1 MKIFNERLN
10 EVMEEKSI
18 SSAELCRRTGIPK
31 SAMSQY
37 RSGSFSPKADRIYII
52 AKALNVSEAWL
63 MGYDVPKER
72 ENANILRDKVDWKD
86 DKANKDFDIFSIPG
100 IMPLPKMVKKPRLGT
115 TACGR
120 PILAEENFDDYDDVP
135 EDIKCDFTLLCQGD
149 SMINAR
155 IYDGDIVYIREQPQ
169 VENGEI
175 AACLVDGEFE
185 TNATLKRFYKYDDKI
200 VLQAENPAYP
210 PFVYVNEEMNRVRVI
225 GKAVGFTS
233 KI

>member
-1 MKIFNERLN
+1 MPDFNERLKYAMN
-10 EVMEEKSI
+10 LNGLTQSD
-18 SSAELCRRTGIPK
+18 LCNKTKIPK

-37 RSGSFSPKADRIYII
+37 LSGAFKPKDKRTFII

-63 MGYDVPKER
+63 MGYDVPMQNE
-72 ENANILRDKVDWKD
+72 EAYITNIKSNIK
-86 DKANKDFDIFSIPG
+86 NII
-100 IMPLPKMVKKPRLGT
+100 PLPKTSKKPRLGVI
-115 TACGR
+115 ACGE
-120 PILAEENFDDYDDVP
+120 PILAQENIEDYDEVP
-135 EDIKCDFTLLCQGD
+135 EDIRCDFTLICSGD

-155 IYDGDIVYIREQPQ
+155 INNGDIVYIREQPQ

-185 TNATLKRFYKYDDKI
+185 TKATLKRFYKYDDKI
-200 VLQAENPAYP
+200 ILQAENPAYP

-233 KI
+233 KL